1 MKLRVYN
8 NSNLLNT
15 IKPYKKM
22 KLKEINYEKN
32 LSLNNSLN
40 LIHSNLLTKRND
52 MNKDSTIII
61 NWKKMVNNQF
71 INKNILNHNFQSN
84 SVKNLFDLRLMS
96 KKKDKEINGIYKG
109 ISRNISFEKNFYSL
123 RNINSMLNKSKREES
138 PLKYIDI
145 KLIKDQNK
153 KIKNYNSDYEN
164 KIIIA
169 KENENLLKNEKIN

>member
-1 MKLRVYN
+1 MKLRGNY

-40 LIHSNLLTKRND
+40 LIHPNLLTKRND
-52 MNKDSTIII
+52 LKKDSTIIV

-96 KKKDKEINGIYKG
+96 KKKT
-109 ISRNISFEKNFYSL
+109 
-123 RNINSMLNKSKREES
+123 
-138 PLKYIDI
+138 
-145 KLIKDQNK
+145 K
-153 KIKNYNSDYEN
+153 K
-164 KIIIA
+164 
-169 KENENLLKNEKIN
+169 

>member
-84 SVKNLFDLRLMS
+84 SVKNLFDLR
-96 KKKDKEINGIYKG
+96 
-109 ISRNISFEKNFYSL
+109 
-123 RNINSMLNKSKREES
+123 
-138 PLKYIDI
+138 
-145 KLIKDQNK
+145 
-153 KIKNYNSDYEN
+153 
-164 KIIIA
+164 
-169 KENENLLKNEKIN
+169 